1 VRVRAGG
8 YSPQRKSFVSSFRVY
23 AARTQSPNRGAAKGI
38 VQNLCYRSSKEFLE
52 TDKKRLAGY
61 IARRN
66 LGESQGAAPGG
77 HRIERGRAELT
88 LENRMLKMYE

>member
-1 VRVRAGG
+1 MRVRAGG
-8 YSPQRKSFVSSFRVY
+8 YSPQQKSFVSSFRVY

-61 IARRN
+61 IAR
-66 LGESQGAAPGG
+66 AATS
-77 HRIERGRAELT
+77 EKVKELRR
-88 LENRMLKMYE
+88 EAIALKEVVPS